1 MSNKQS
7 QEVFALAP
15 VKIVTDSTADLSP
28 DLLKKYDISMIPLKV
43 NFGTESYKDQIEIK
57 PEEFYKRI
65 KNEKSIPS
73 TSQPSPGEIYEV
85 FKSLADQGHSIIS
98 IHISSHLSGT
108 YQAALLAKSMLPD
121 ADIHVIDSGTVSVG
135 LGLLVLE
142 AAKAAAEGKSMEDVI
157 NVVKQTIPNIKI
169 YFIVDTLEYL
179 AKGGRI
185 GHATAF
191 LGTLLNIKPLLVL
204 TDGVI
209 YPVEK
214 IRGRKKAINRLVELI
229 KAETEGKQTYIY
241 AADAG
246 NKLALN
252 ELVNKAREELNYQEM
267 MLGSL
272 GPVVG
277 CHSGPEAI
285 GIAFFTK

>member
-1 MSNKQS
+1 M
-7 QEVFALAP
+7 AP